1 MTMRKL
7 FKIITSV
14 IIVSII
20 IGFIGLLQL
29 GNNVAK
35 SSNNINS
42 EQASIEKYGNKGK
55 FNEIINDSTEG
66 TVEDNVIAES
76 LENVLSTISENYN
89 DYSDTSSNLKK
100 EVIDLIN
107 IKREEA
113 GVESLKLSPVLTQM
127 AQIRADE
134 NALNDWFVTDENGK
148 HIRPDGRTASTICSD
163 FAKGGHWGEIMGRFQ
178 DSPEEVIND
187 WTNSEKH
194 YNCMINPIYTKAGVG
209 IAKDS
214 TNHYYWI
221 VEFLE

>member
-1 MTMRKL
+1 MRKL
-7 FKIITSV
+7 FRTIISI

-55 FNEIINDSTEG
+55 FNEIINDSTKG

-89 DYSDTSSNLKK
+89 DYSDTSSDLKK

-113 GVESLKLSPVLTQM
+113 GVESLKLSPVLTQEE
-127 AQIRADE
+127 Q
-134 NALNDWFVTDENGK
+134 LLLFVLILPKEA
-148 HIRPDGRTASTICSD
+148 I
-163 FAKGGHWGEIMGRFQ
+163 GEKLWE
-178 DSPEEVIND
+178 DSKILL
-187 WTNSEKH
+187 K
-194 YNCMINPIYTKAGVG
+194 K
-209 IAKDS
+209 
-214 TNHYYWI
+214 
-221 VEFLE
+221 

>member
-1 MTMRKL
+1 MRKL

-89 DYSDTSSNLKK
+89 DYSDTSSDLKK

-113 GVESLKLSPVLTQM
+113 SVESLKLSPVLTQM
-127 AQIRADE
+127 AQIRA
-134 NALNDWFVTDENGK
+134 
-148 HIRPDGRTASTICSD
+148 DGRTASTICSD

-187 WTNSEKH
+187 WTNSERH